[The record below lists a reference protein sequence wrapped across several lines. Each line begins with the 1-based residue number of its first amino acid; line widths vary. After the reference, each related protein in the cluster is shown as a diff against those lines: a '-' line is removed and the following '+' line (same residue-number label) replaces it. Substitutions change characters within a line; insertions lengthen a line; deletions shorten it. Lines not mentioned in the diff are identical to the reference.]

1 MNLTRSLE
9 QKQGPLW
16 VPFVLPRL
24 GVHTVGMPD
33 KTFLVLLKPPNGTF
47 QHVIAARTKKR
58 GDHLAFLDE
67 DGRLVASFLM
77 DLVESWVEFMSL
89 EEVMWVLKSAEL
101 NSQKQKSP
109 QI

>member
-1 MNLTRSLE
+1 
-9 QKQGPLW
+9 
-16 VPFVLPRL
+16 
-24 GVHTVGMPD
+24 MPD